1 MVTPSAVV
9 TIARRFVGPPS
20 SGNGGYTAGLLA
32 EHVHTAPDQPVTV
45 TLRRPPPLET
55 PLRVVPP
62 SGSGLADAL
71 TLLLDGDA
79 VVAEAEPG
87 EFAAAAVEPVTPA
100 AAHAA
105 ESSYEGLRKPPVPH
119 LLRVRHRPGDGRRA
133 TARARPA
140 RHRADRAVSG
150 HPMPAW
156 STPPVAIPDHFVW
169 AALDCPSAW
178 TSDLETR
185 PVVLGRLTA
194 RCDSPVSVG
203 TPYVVV
209 ARLLSEQ
216 GRKTLHRERSSMTPP
231 GSWSPGPSMS
241 GSPSTPPTSPDPSL
255 NRELWPLEP

>member
-1 MVTPSAVV
+1 MVTPSVVV
-9 TIARRFVGPPS
+9 TIARRFVGPPT

-32 EHVHTAPDQPVTV
+32 EHVPHAPDQPVTV

-55 PLRVVPP
+55 PLRVMPP
-62 SGSGLADAL
+62 SGSGSQDAL

-79 VVAEAEPG
+79 VVAEAGPG

-105 ESSYEGLRKPPVPH
+105 ESSYEGLRTHPFPTCFVCGTE
-119 LLRVRHRPGDGRRA
+119 RAAGDGLRLA
-133 TARARPA
+133 PGPIAAGLTACVWTPDASLVDA
-140 RHRADRAVSG
+140 SG
-150 HPMPAW
+150 R
-156 STPPVAIPDHFVW
+156 IPEHFVW

-209 ARLLSEQ
+209 ARLLKEQ
-216 GRKTLHRERSSMTPP
+216 GRKTFTASALYDAAGVLVARAEHV
-231 GSWSPGPSMS
+231 WIAI
-241 GSPSTPPTSPDPSL
+241 DPADFA
-255 NRELWPLEP
+255 